1 MERAIR
7 LAEMWSEGYAC
18 SLRGGEAE
26 EYHAMCLAAL
36 REQEELADLIEA
48 KKEGRLVVLP
58 CNPGDMV
65 YRIVWW
71 GKRNVDIRERR
82 VSSVEYNAAGEWVI
96 HSTGSDV
103 LGKTVFLTREEAEK
117 ALKGD
122 A

>member
-1 MERAIR
+1 MERLTFDGLFCDIA
-7 LAEMWSEGYAC
+7 MCSSTPGGSFCEGGAC
-18 SLRGGEAE
+18 SQRKVWERLKHYEDLE
-26 EYHAMCLAAL
+26 E
-36 REQEELADLIEA
+36 QW
-48 KKEGRLVVLP
+48 RLVVLP
-58 CNPGDMV
+58 CKPGDMV

-117 ALKGD
+117 ALKED

>member
-1 MERAIR
+1 MTREEAIR
-7 LAEMWSEGYAC
+7 HFEYGISHDIFKEPVTSYAKLAV
-18 SLRGGEAE
+18 
-26 EYHAMCLAAL
+26 AAL
-36 REQEELADLIEA
+36 REQEELA
-48 KKEGRLVVLP
+48 VLP
-58 CNPGDMV
+58 CKPGDMV

-117 ALKGD
+117 ALKED